1 MKRNTHIIVY
11 GILIL
16 SLIIYNFFF
25 KAEDAKTNAAINII
39 LSSILFGYI
48 AFMGILALR
57 RLKK

>member
-1 MKRNTHIIVY
+1 MKRNIHIIVY

-16 SLIIYNFFF
+16 SLIVYNFFF
-25 KAEDAKTNAAINII
+25 QVEDAKTNTAINIV

-48 AFMGILALR
+48 AFMGILALK